1 VNEKITILG
10 VETSCDD
17 TGIAVLNLRPCEDN
31 PKKINLTV
39 LSNKL
44 ASQTDIHNEY
54 GGVVP
59 ELASREH
66 LRALLPLTE
75 EAIRESKIDLPN
87 LSHIAVTAG
96 PGLKGS
102 LLTGL
107 NFSSGLAAA
116 LNIPVIPV
124 NHLEGHVMAAFID
137 TQLGFEPTKAFP
149 FLTLL
154 ISGGHTQIILAEEF
168 GRYTLLGETLDDAVG
183 EAFDKTSKLLGLGYP
198 GGPEIER
205 IAKAGNPRK
214 FNFPKP
220 LTDKKNLNFSF
231 SGLKTAVSREIEKNR
246 QGNNEWQSDIS
257 ASLQDTIANI
267 LCIKM
272 KLAIELTNV
281 KKVVVSGGVAAN
293 HQIRKSLSELCKSQN
308 AVLIVPKPEIC
319 ADNGLMIAWVGG
331 LKAHYDYPF
340 DEVIKVLPR
349 WNLTD
354 LHC

>member
-1 VNEKITILG
+1 
-10 VETSCDD
+10 
-17 TGIAVLNLRPCEDN
+17 
-31 PKKINLTV
+31 
-39 LSNKL
+39 
-44 ASQTDIHNEY
+44 
-54 GGVVP
+54 
-59 ELASREH
+59 
-66 LRALLPLTE
+66 
-75 EAIRESKIDLPN
+75 
-87 LSHIAVTAG
+87 
-96 PGLKGS
+96 
-102 LLTGL
+102 
-107 NFSSGLAAA
+107 LAAA
-116 LNIPVIPV
+116 LNIPIIPV

-205 IAKAGNPRK
+205 IAKAGNPHK

-246 QGNNEWQSDIS
+246 QGNNEWQSDIA

-293 HQIRKSLSELCKSQN
+293 HKIRKNLSELCKSQN

-319 ADNGLMIAWVGG
+319 ADNGLMIAWVGA
-331 LKAHYDYPF
+331 LKAHYNYPF
-340 DEVIKVLPR
+340 DEVIKVSPR